1 MVESHELL
9 KCSKETGRENVGLY
23 KIPVSDKQGGCAY
36 EVTVTS
42 EPQHRVR
49 AYIDMKGRYRKY
61 GPVSFS
67 TVPGGVGEV
76 FVLMR
81 FVTRGGL

>member
-1 MVESHELL
+1 MVEIHELL

-42 EPQHRVR
+42 EPQHSESK
-49 AYIDMKGRYRKY
+49 A
-61 GPVSFS
+61 S
-67 TVPGGVGEV
+67 GVTERDDVYYYMGERLKLERETEDSGV
-76 FVLMR
+76 
-81 FVTRGGL
+81 